1 MSERRATPPA
11 TRGLVAALA
20 VAGMVMVM
28 VTRSF
33 PYQTPSS
40 SSAHASRTW
49 LELLTDVTVPATSL
63 SVASVPPHIVFILAD
78 DLSWNALGGFDA
90 DSDIAFAAPG
100 LQALATQG
108 IRMTNYYAQELC
120 TPSRAAL
127 LTGRYPV
134 SMGMQYGTVLASKPW
149 GMPLD
154 ETTVAEVLRAAGG
167 YKTHAIGKWHLG
179 HHTANYL
186 PTARGFDTF
195 TGYLDGENN
204 YFSKR
209 DPQNLGYR
217 DFMTSDA
224 ACYYVYNKTD
234 VGTYSTR
241 LYRDLA
247 IDVINAHDAATAPL
261 FLYLAFQ
268 VTVARSNRLAHEP
281 SPHLLSSSPCS
292 SGRTFAV

>member
-1 MSERRATPPA
+1 MRERQASRHLWH
-11 TRGLVAALA
+11 RSGLVAALA
-20 VAGMVMVM
+20 VTGLFMVARY
-28 VTRSF
+28 VTNKD
-33 PYQTPSS
+33 PSS
-40 SSAHASRTW
+40 SSSSRTHSTW
-49 LELLTDVTVPATSL
+49 LELLTDAASPAATPA
-63 SVASVPPHIVFILAD
+63 VAAVPPHIVFILAD

-90 DSDIAFAAPG
+90 ASDIAFAASG
-100 LQALATQG
+100 LQTLAAQG

-217 DFMTSDA
+217 DFMTSDT

-247 IDVINAHDAATAPL
+247 VDIIHAHDPDTAPL
-261 FLYLAFQ
+261 FMYLAFQ
-268 VTVARSNRLAHEP
+268 VRYCGRLFFLSRSL
-281 SPHLLSSSPCS
+281 SPFLTSLPPRV
-292 SGRTFAV
+292 GRF